1 MFRILISDP
10 ISSSCIDGLKNE
22 GFEVIYRPDISKEEL
37 LREIV
42 DVHAL
47 VVRGR
52 TKVDSKLLESAKE
65 LKIIVRAGVGL
76 DNIDLNNATSRGIT
90 VVNTPEAV
98 TGAVAELT
106 LALVLGLL
114 RKIYIGYESLK
125 RGEWVKSKLI
135 GSELRFKTVG
145 VLGLGRIG
153 AEVAKKFK
161 ALGCRVIAYNR
172 SDKSELAKNLGIEF
186 TRDLDYFLNSLD
198 ILTIHLSLNDETF
211 HFLNEKRL
219 RKLKKG
225 AIVVNTSRG
234 AIIDERALLLLLK
247 EGHISGAALDVFEFE
262 PPSSEV
268 EKELLSME
276 NVLATPHIGAQ
287 TREAMEEEAKE
298 VVRIIKDFFKKIK
311 IGE

>member
-1 MFRILISDP
+1 
-10 ISSSCIDGLKNE
+10 
-22 GFEVIYRPDISKEEL
+22 
-37 LREIV
+37 
-42 DVHAL
+42 
-47 VVRGR
+47 
-52 TKVDSKLLESAKE
+52 
-65 LKIIVRAGVGL
+65 
-76 DNIDLNNATSRGIT
+76 
-90 VVNTPEAV
+90 
-98 TGAVAELT
+98 
-106 LALVLGLL
+106 
-114 RKIYIGYESLK
+114 
-125 RGEWVKSKLI
+125 
-135 GSELRFKTVG
+135 
-145 VLGLGRIG
+145 
-153 AEVAKKFK
+153 
-161 ALGCRVIAYNR
+161 
-172 SDKSELAKNLGIEF
+172 
-186 TRDLDYFLNSLD
+186 LDYFLNSLD